1 MDRIRMESN
10 PDVTLLSHYSLD
22 LNSDRNLL
30 ECEYKMDGPNS
41 DLSSDTYADSTRSE
55 YPKIQP

>member
-1 MDRIRMESN
+1 MESN

-22 LNSDRNLL
+22 LNLDRNLL

-41 DLSSDTYADSTRSE
+41 DLSSDTYSDSTQSE